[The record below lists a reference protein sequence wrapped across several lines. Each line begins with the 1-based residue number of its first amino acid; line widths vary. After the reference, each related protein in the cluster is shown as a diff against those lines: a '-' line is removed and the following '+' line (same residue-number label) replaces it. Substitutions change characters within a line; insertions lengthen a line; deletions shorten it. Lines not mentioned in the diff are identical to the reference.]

1 MASSGPGE
9 LPPRQFSF
17 ELLIHGFVVL
27 GALEGEA
34 NDKKWGL
41 KGNALQRTTHKE
53 GYTVNILGEENGVDR
68 VVVKADEIG
77 DKGEIGRREEEIQK
91 SG

>member
-1 MASSGPGE
+1 M
-9 LPPRQFSF
+9 
-17 ELLIHGFVVL
+17 
-27 GALEGEA
+27 
-34 NDKKWGL
+34 
-41 KGNALQRTTHKE
+41 
-53 GYTVNILGEENGVDR
+53 NILGEENGVDR